1 VVDLKPGAT
10 VAYEALA
17 RWQHPSGHVDD
28 PRQFVQVAEDRD
40 LIVKLDL
47 AVIQQPCTTR
57 AAGNETT
64 PRCG

>member
-47 AVIQQPCTTR
+47 AVIQQPCTT
-57 AAGNETT
+57 
-64 PRCG
+64 